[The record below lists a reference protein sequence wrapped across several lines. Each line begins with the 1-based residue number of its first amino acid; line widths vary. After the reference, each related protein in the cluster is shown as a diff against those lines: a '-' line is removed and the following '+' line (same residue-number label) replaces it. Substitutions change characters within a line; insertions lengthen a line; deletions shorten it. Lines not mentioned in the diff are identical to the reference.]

1 MAMNSESGNTVMK
14 LWLLMHRV
22 HDALVLCED
31 SVFSEYG
38 LTMEQF
44 GLLGTLKGSGSSL
57 RPVDLALLLERSPNS
72 VSMLVDRMV
81 KAGLVKRTRDR
92 KDRRTVNVALTSK
105 GEKALGSAMPAGWEF
120 IQQILSRL
128 SYEDKHALAD
138 LLETMKCEFL
148 AYLKPEVDR
157 AVISK
162 NSVTNRPDLYKTYQR
177 MMRDVLPSG
186 SDAASRVA
194 ERKKAR

>member
-31 SVFSEYG
+31 SLFREYG

-44 GLLGTLKGSGSSL
+44 GLLATLKGSGGSL

-81 KAGLVKRTRDR
+81 KAGLVRRTRDR

-120 IQQILSRL
+120 IQKTLSRL
-128 SYEDKHALAD
+128 AYEDKHTLAD

-177 MMRDVLPSG
+177 VMRDVLPSG
-186 SDAASRVA
+186 PDAESQVA
-194 ERKKAR
+194 KRKKAR

>member
-1 MAMNSESGNTVMK
+1 MNSESGNTVMK

-31 SVFSEYG
+31 SVLSEYG

-44 GLLGTLKGSGSSL
+44 GLLGALKGSGSSL

-92 KDRRTVNVALTSK
+92 KDRRTVNVFLTSK
-105 GEKALGSAMPAGWEF
+105 GENALGPAMPAGWEF
-120 IQQILSRL
+120 IQQN
-128 SYEDKHALAD
+128 
-138 LLETMKCEFL
+138 
-148 AYLKPEVDR
+148 P
-157 AVISK
+157 
-162 NSVTNRPDLYKTYQR
+162 VTAI
-177 MMRDVLPSG
+177 V
-186 SDAASRVA
+186 
-194 ERKKAR
+194 

>member
-1 MAMNSESGNTVMK
+1 MNSESGNTVLR
-14 LWLLMHRV
+14 LWLLLHRV
-22 HDALVLCED
+22 RDALVACED
-31 SVFSEYG
+31 SVFKEYG
-38 LTMEQF
+38 LTTEQY
-44 GLLGTLKGSGSSL
+44 GLLASVKSYGGSS
-57 RPVDLALLLERSPNS
+57 RPIDLALLLERSPNS

-81 KAGLVKRTRDR
+81 KAGLVRRARDR
-92 KDRRTVNVALTSK
+92 KDRRTVNVFLTSK
-105 GEKALGSAMPAGWEF
+105 GENALGPAMPAGWEF
-120 IQQILSRL
+120 IQKILSRL

-177 MMRDVLPSG
+177 VMRDVIPSG
-186 SDAASRVA
+186 SDAESQVA
-194 ERKKAR
+194 KRKKAR